1 METIKTWC
9 FDLITGEYTGTYNA
23 PKDPKNPGRYQIPAF
38 ATTIE
43 PPEPAENQKVVWDG
57 QAWRIENIPGPEPE
71 PEPTEEEL
79 QQQEIAILE
88 SMANDRYCALV
99 KLLAT
104 DASQEEIDDL
114 KWEVQVILN
123 ELEVLYNATASNPD
137 FT

>member
-1 METIKTWC
+1 MSVAAGNRR
-9 FDLITGEYTGTYNA
+9 LNL
-23 PKDPKNPGRYQIPAF
+23 
-38 ATTIE
+38 
-43 PPEPAENQKVVWDG
+43 KVVWDG
-57 QAWRIENIPGPEPE
+57 EAWQLEDIPQPEPE

-88 SMANDRYCALV
+88 SMANDRYYALV

-104 DASQEEIDDL
+104 DALQEEIDGL

-123 ELEVLYNATASNPD
+123 KLEVLYNATASNPD